1 MRITA
6 IIVTAVALTA
16 CGTPHSQQVRNDA
29 RDRFDRANAQVVFD
43 QALQAFHAGQF
54 EPALQHVD
62 KAITRFPKDGGY
74 QLLRGRILLEMKRV
88 DLARECFVR
97 STELSPEAAEPHYY
111 LGIVH
116 QRWGELDQAAA
127 EYAKA
132 ASLEPSQLQ
141 YVAAEC
147 ETLVAAGKFDAA
159 QARLD
164 AVAKSFEFSPV
175 LDRVRAD
182 LAGQRGDLCDRE
194 HWLAAARL
202 RTDASKA
209 GMLAEEIAHNHFEQ
223 GHWAACVTALDDEA
237 LAGENRRPDLV
248 RMRARCLLMLDRA
261 REARDLML
269 TLRDQV
275 DADGRNASILGMAAM
290 RLGDATRMSEAG
302 RVLTQ
307 CRPERCDGW
316 LLLGVA
322 ALERGDQTEAERM
335 LREAASREPTRELP
349 RRLLAG
355 LQTTQ
360 APGGPLTA
368 QASN

>member
-1 MRITA
+1 VRRIAT
-6 IIVTAVALTA
+6 IVTALVLAS
-16 CGTPHSQQVRNDA
+16 CGTPRSQQVRNEA

-43 QALQAFHAGQF
+43 QALQSFHAGQF
-54 EPALQHVD
+54 ETALQYVD
-62 KAITRFPKDGGY
+62 KAIARFPKDGGY

-88 DLARECFVR
+88 DLARECFAR
-97 STELSPEAAEPHYY
+97 AAELSPEAAEPHYY

-116 QRWGELDQAAA
+116 QRWGELDEAVLS
-127 EYAKA
+127 YAKA
-132 ASLEPSQLQ
+132 AALQPSQLQ

-147 ETLVAAGKFDAA
+147 ETLVAAHRLDEA

-202 RTDASKA
+202 RTDPSKA
-209 GMLAEEIAHNHFEQ
+209 TTLAEEIAHNHFEQ
-223 GHWAACVTALDDEA
+223 GQWAACVAALDDEA
-237 LAGENRRPDLV
+237 LQPESRRADLV

-269 TLRDQV
+269 TLREQV
-275 DADGRNASILGMAAM
+275 DADGRNATILGMAAM
-290 RLGDATRMSEAG
+290 RLGDATRMAEAG

-322 ALERGDQTEAERM
+322 ALDRGDRDEAERM
-335 LREAASREPTRELP
+335 LREAAAREPSRDLP
-349 RRLLAG
+349 RKLLAS
-355 LQTTQ
+355 LQVE
-360 APGGPLTA
+360 AGSNGPVTA
-368 QASN
+368 AVPH